1 MSDYIVRATAADLQI
16 RAFAATTKELVEFAR
31 ASHNTSPVVTAAL
44 GRLLTAGAMMGSMMK
59 GENDKL
65 TLQILCFGP
74 VKGLTVTADARGN
87 VEGFAKVPQ
96 AMRPASAV
104 GKLDVGGLLGE
115 GFLRVIKDMGLKE
128 PYNSTVK
135 LQTGE
140 IGDDLTY
147 YFQESE
153 QVASGVG
160 VGVLMNRDN
169 TVKQAGGFI
178 IQLMPFATDEIIDK
192 LEANLAKITSV
203 TKLFEDGN
211 TPEQIL
217 EIILEGMNPVI
228 TDTMPPQFVC
238 NCSKDKVESALI
250 SLGKEELT
258 NIVNDGKEEEV
269 NCQFCNKS
277 YVFQPADL
285 KALLKKAQS
294 K

>member
-1 MSDYIVRATAADLQI
+1 MSDYLVRATSADTQV
-16 RAFAATTKELVEFAR
+16 RAFVATTKEMVEFAR
-31 ASHNTSPVVTAAL
+31 AAHNTSPVVTAAL
-44 GRLLTAGAMMGSMMK
+44 GRLMTAGAMMGSMMK

-65 TLQILCFGP
+65 TLQIMCFGP
-74 VKGLTVTADARGN
+74 VKGITVTADANGN
-87 VEGFAKVPQ
+87 VKGFAKVPQ
-96 AMRPASAV
+96 AMMPPSAV

-160 VGVLMNRDN
+160 VGVLMNKDN

-178 IQLMPFATDEIIDK
+178 VQLMPFATDEVIDK
-192 LEANLAKITSV
+192 LEANLSKITSV

-211 TPEQIL
+211 SPEQIL
-217 EIILEGMNPVI
+217 EIILEGMDPVI
-228 TDTMPPQFVC
+228 VDTIPTQFKC
-238 NCSKDKVESALI
+238 NCNKEKVEAALI
-250 SLGKEELT
+250 SIGREELT
-258 NIVNDGKEEEV
+258 KIVNDGKEEEV
-269 NCQFCNKS
+269 NCQFCNTN
-277 YVFQPADL
+277 YVFSPSEM
-285 KALLKKAQS
+285 KALLKRC
-294 K
+294 